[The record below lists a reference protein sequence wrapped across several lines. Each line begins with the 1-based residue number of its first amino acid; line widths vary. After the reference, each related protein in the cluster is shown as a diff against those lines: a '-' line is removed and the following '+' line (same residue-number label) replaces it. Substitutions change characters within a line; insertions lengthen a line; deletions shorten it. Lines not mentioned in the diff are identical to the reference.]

1 APRGGLGPAVLRAPY
16 PVTQS
21 VTGKRPNLVLSNT
34 FRCGN
39 RARRLRS
46 AGAQCRVCPWSARSW
61 PTLLPD
67 VSEPWANSTR
77 ARSGWRASWRWPS
90 RYSCC
95 VIGRTEMER
104 RAIAVSMLAV
114 GVAGCGSTPT
124 NPSTFQVFTVQL
136 LPSNEVPPITNGENT
151 GKGTAVITVHS
162 DTNTVDFSISLS
174 GFPANTIL
182 TAAHIHPGAAGTN
195 GGPQIGVPGH

>member
-1 APRGGLGPAVLRAPY
+1 M
-16 PVTQS
+16 
-21 VTGKRPNLVLSNT
+21 KRL
-34 FRCGN
+34 
-39 RARRLRS
+39 
-46 AGAQCRVCPWSARSW
+46 
-61 PTLLPD
+61 
-67 VSEPWANSTR
+67 
-77 ARSGWRASWRWPS
+77 
-90 RYSCC
+90 
-95 VIGRTEMER
+95 
-104 RAIAVSMLAV
+104 AIAVSMLAV

-195 GGPQIGVPGH
+195 GGAQIGVPGISGTVLTNGSTTFVATGVAAAGDAATAASRIQAILAAPQGFYFNVHTTVNGGGVARGQLQ